1 MNQLE
6 RFVYYVVKNFRMQD
20 YSIRNWDGLSKF
32 KHYISY
38 SLWLYDYMAT
48 KLNKENS
55 DYTVL
60 VETKQYYITNQV
72 LLAMDSENSFV
83 YKTYYDDNEWPYT
96 FECEFELDDTSM
108 SYNEDKETPGI
119 NLLNRPETP
128 TNERVEDNAQDY
140 FREEYIEVRLTNDGD
155 EAELD
160 NYQIHRNIKLPKN
173 DMLVHWLNLDISEND
188 EWDMSDNEEYDKV
201 SNATGSKFVND
212 MYSKYQNFVCFGTE
226 NPDAEQLVKINDLYK
241 NYIKNM
247 QITPMMFS
255 APDKS

>member
-20 YSIRNWDGLSKF
+20 YSVRNWDGLSKF

-48 KLNKENS
+48 KLDAEIINVKSKE
-55 DYTVL
+55 
-60 VETKQYYITNQV
+60 YYITNQV
-72 LLAMDSENSFV
+72 LLAMDSENTYV
-83 YKTYYDDNEWPYT
+83 YKTYYDNNEWPYT

-108 SYNEDKETPGI
+108 SYNEEKETPGI
-119 NLLNRPETP
+119 NLLNKPEIP
-128 TNERVEDNAQDY
+128 TNERVEDNAQEY
-140 FREEYIEVRLTNDGD
+140 FRDEYIEVRLTNESD

-160 NYQIHRNIKLPKN
+160 DYQIHRNIKLPKN
-173 DMLVHWLNLDISEND
+173 DMLVHWLNLNISEED

-201 SNATGSKFVND
+201 SNVTGSKFVDD

-226 NPDAEQLVKINDLYK
+226 NPDAESLARVNDVYK
-241 NYIKNM
+241 DYIKNM
-247 QITPMMFS
+247 QITPLMFS
-255 APDKS
+255 KPDKS